1 MEEDV
6 PEPQMEEDVPE
17 PQLEEDVPEPQME
30 HANDAGFP
38 GGPMLRH
45 VLTQYEH
52 HVARRLWEGEDRG
65 PLKVITHGLKLKK
78 FSEVPVPH
86 PVERWI
92 RESGL
97 LPLSSAYLTMVDA
110 GLVSAFIERWHRET
124 SSFHLPFGEMTITL
138 DDVATLL
145 HISPNGKF
153 FDAPWLRDLYSRLI
167 QTNQFECAARAYL
180 LHLVGSTIFA
190 DKTHTRVEAKY
201 ISLFIDLARC
211 RHYSWA
217 AAALV
222 FLYDN
227 MGDGA
232 VHDTRQLGGYMTL
245 LQCWIY
251 EHFPRICKWGD
262 RGAVPAHLPRA
273 CRWIA
278 KHAVEGGLV
287 TYRQRLYALL
297 LEDVLFTPYDD
308 DRANHPFEDI
318 SMISG
323 YLRCGGVSIPYLSER
338 CLRQFGRIQ
347 CIPPDVPPRPASIDW
362 VWQTTM
368 QSSVSVFR
376 RLYHVASF
384 PGEVTEDYYPWY
396 MFVSHPLIIPRS
408 TAHAGT
414 SSDHPSDHPSSVA
427 HVGTSSAA
435 HAGPSSSDRDR
446 RTAELVRRGINLVE
460 SFSEIHEILSEL
472 CLMYDV

>member
-1 MEEDV
+1 M
-6 PEPQMEEDVPE
+6 
-17 PQLEEDVPEPQME
+17 
-30 HANDAGFP
+30 G
-38 GGPMLRH
+38 
-45 VLTQYEH
+45 
-52 HVARRLWEGEDRG
+52 RRSIFQFEDRG
-65 PLKVITHGLKLKK
+65 LLKVITHGLKLKK
-78 FSEVPVPH
+78 FFEVPVPH
-86 PVERWI
+86 PVEHWI
-92 RESGL
+92 REYGL
-97 LPLSSAYLTMVDA
+97 LPLSSAYLTMVDV
-110 GLVSAFIERWHRET
+110 GLISAFVERWHRET

-153 FDAPWLRDLYSRLI
+153 FDAPVNMNTNNVARAAHEYLGATWEESLAEINFNKCARYRLQWLRDLYSRLI
-167 QTNQFECAARAYL
+167 QTNQFECAARTYL

-201 ISLFIDLARC
+201 ISLFIDLDRC

-251 EHFPRICKWGD
+251 EHFPRICKRGD

-287 TYRQRLYALL
+287 TYRQRLDALL

-318 SMISG
+318 SMFSG
-323 YLRCGGVSIPYLSER
+323 YLRCGGVSVPYLPER

-347 CIPPDVPPRPASIDW
+347 CIPPDVPPRPPSIDW

-396 MFVSHPLIIPRS
+396 MSVLHPLIIPQS

-414 SSDHPSDHPSSVA
+414 SSDHPSSAA

-435 HAGPSSSDRDR
+435 HADPSSSDRDR
-446 RTAELVRRGINLVE
+446 RTVELVRRSINLVE
-460 SFSEIHEILSEL
+460 PFSEIHEILSEL

>member
-1 MEEDV
+1 MEDH
-6 PEPQMEEDVPE
+6 VPE

-30 HANDAGFP
+30 HADDAGFP

-153 FDAPWLRDLYSRLI
+153 FDAPVNMSTNNAARAAHEYLGATWEESLAEINFNKCAQYRLQWLRDLYSRLI

-222 FLYDN
+222 FETFKYFSNQDSLTAWVYDPTSSKATYT
-227 MGDGA
+227 GRVVRTSRKVGA
-232 VHDTRQLGGYMTL
+232 VFLVKLTREKINFRVPSELVLGMSGAWEDAKNSSVRVETEANVGAEDTMVELGTGEKDKGPMPVEREIVGPSRRTESELPFPVNDPLPTVTEL
-245 LQCWIY
+245 LDC
-251 EHFPRICKWGD
+251 
-262 RGAVPAHLPRA
+262 
-273 CRWIA
+273 
-278 KHAVEGGLV
+278 
-287 TYRQRLYALL
+287 
-297 LEDVLFTPYDD
+297 
-308 DRANHPFEDI
+308 FEILAPPKPPI
-318 SMISG
+318 SWVDLTSG
-323 YLRCGGVSIPYLSER
+323 EIDP
-338 CLRQFGRIQ
+338 
-347 CIPPDVPPRPASIDW
+347 SID
-362 VWQTTM
+362 VDEEE
-368 QSSVSVFR
+368 
-376 RLYHVASF
+376 A
-384 PGEVTEDYYPWY
+384 
-396 MFVSHPLIIPRS
+396 
-408 TAHAGT
+408 T
-414 SSDHPSDHPSSVA
+414 SKMDATSYKTCGVCGDHSCYCS
-427 HVGTSSAA
+427 
-435 HAGPSSSDRDR
+435 
-446 RTAELVRRGINLVE
+446 
-460 SFSEIHEILSEL
+460 
-472 CLMYDV
+472 C